1 MKASKITSICHKK
14 VTIVKKRGVHSFTPP
29 NMHQQRNTFSNKS
42 MIMCSFLK
50 LALFV
55 HTTPGQEIQLQ
66 ALSFHC
72 WKPHSVDVNRVFIW
86 YIMKLLKAV
95 LCFPKAPQKVP
106 ASLCKWRFYFRA
118 QMFQK
123 LTGLKDLYM
132 WYLYHFYRKKQ
143 QPCTHEQEDTCISTS
158 STMHSFSI

>member
-1 MKASKITSICHKK
+1 M
-14 VTIVKKRGVHSFTPP
+14 HSFTPP

-42 MIMCSFLK
+42 MIMYSFLK
-50 LALFV
+50 LALFA

-66 ALSFHC
+66 ARSFHC
-72 WKPHSVDVNRVFIW
+72 WKPHSVDVNHVFIW
-86 YIMKLLKAV
+86 YIIKLLKAV
-95 LCFPKAPQKVP
+95 LRFPKAPQPVP

-132 WYLYHFYRKKQ
+132 WYLSHFYRENSSPVPMSRTPASPPPQ
-143 QPCTHEQEDTCISTS
+143 QCTVSAFKILVSEMAEQLFT
-158 STMHSFSI
+158 